1 MSAFKSSLIIFIY
14 LILLFSESKAITIL
28 IDPGHGGEEDGAVA
42 TTVGENPPRI
52 IKEKDIALDISKRIY
67 EKLKKENY
75 SVFLTRSVD
84 RTVTLAERAAI
95 AEKTKADLF
104 ISVHINSSSEAG
116 AVGFETYYLDN
127 HDDVAIKKVEKT
139 ENIQNAGESV
149 LVQQILIDLVV
160 EQTVKTS
167 KPLAIQ
173 IHSRLK
179 ETVGKKYKVTS
190 RGVKPGLFYVLALSK
205 RPGVLLEVGFIS
217 TQKERVRMMNPQFQ
231 DEYAK
236 AVVEG
241 VKQYIKSQK
250 KSPRKEGLKS
260 AIRRLNENIY
270 KLKI

>member
-1 MSAFKSSLIIFIY
+1 MSAYKIIFY
-14 LILLFSESKAITIL
+14 CFLIFGLNFSDSQAITIL
-28 IDPGHGGEEDGAVA
+28 IDPGHGGDEDGATA
-42 TTVGENPPRI
+42 TTVGENPPRL
-52 IKEKDIALDISKRIY
+52 IKEKDIALDISKRIF

-127 HDDVAIKKVEKT
+127 HDDVAIRKVEKT
-139 ENIQNAGESV
+139 ENIQNSGENV
-149 LVQQILIDLVV
+149 LVQQILVDLVV

-167 KPLAIQ
+167 KPLAIS

-179 ETVGKKYKVTS
+179 ETIGNKYKVTS

-217 TQKERVRMMNPQFQ
+217 TQRERVRMMNPQFQ
-231 DEYAK
+231 EDYAK

-241 VKQYIKSQK
+241 IKKYIQGQK
-250 KSPRKEGLKS
+250 KSPLKKR
-260 AIRRLNENIY
+260 AF
-270 KLKI
+270 